1 MKSREDRFATRN
13 RSQRLFSHTQS
24 AADVC
29 ARGDAATEQEN
40 GTRDE
45 TGEPSRRPRLS
56 VQGVQ
61 GLGGWEA
68 PVPPARPRAAG
79 RHRSRL
85 PGWAAPRGVPDTPRR
100 GDRHPGR
107 GGQRAQR
114 LAERRKHLP
123 EDACRTGVRAAALP
137 EVIHGG
143 VVPESG
149 ALGTAQTPSPVA
161 HTRPRPRDGR
171 LHSGERGKAQFRVP
185 EVTFGGDGNV
195 KTARPRGIH
204 RQAAFGIR
212 EVGFRQRSTP
222 LSATG
227 FRGLCISFV

>member
-1 MKSREDRFATRN
+1 MQLGIAVKGCFPTHRALLTFVRGETQRRSRKTGRGMRQASPPGGLA
-13 RSQRLFSHTQS
+13 SQCR
-24 AADVC
+24 VC
-29 ARGDAATEQEN
+29 RA
-40 GTRDE
+40 
-45 TGEPSRRPRLS
+45 S
-56 VQGVQ
+56 
-61 GLGGWEA
+61 
-68 PVPPARPRAAG
+68 AAG

-171 LHSGERGKAQFRVP
+171 LHSGERGEAQFRVP

-212 EVGFRQRSTP
+212 EVGFGQRSTP